1 MIWLQMR
8 EKWTI
13 FSMRSEWFL
22 FDFFTQ
28 FHVIPML
35 VSTFIIALISHFLY
49 LSTTFWSVSFVYFS
63 KWLMNL
69 PETKISLFLTPF
81 LPHSIVS
88 VFIWNT
94 SVLRHLLRFFPFYL
108 YRIEWCRKVVVAE
121 YFSIQNS
128 KHPVQFTMLR
138 VHTDSSF
145 IDHFYSYKINKHLK
159 QSRCIFVYLRV

>member
-94 SVLRHLLRFFPFYL
+94 SVLRHLLLFFPFLFVQDWMVSKSGSSWIFFDSEQQASSTIHNVKSSHRFQFYWSFL
-108 YRIEWCRKVVVAE
+108 LV
-121 YFSIQNS
+121 QN
-128 KHPVQFTMLR
+128 
-138 VHTDSSF
+138 
-145 IDHFYSYKINKHLK
+145 
-159 QSRCIFVYLRV
+159 